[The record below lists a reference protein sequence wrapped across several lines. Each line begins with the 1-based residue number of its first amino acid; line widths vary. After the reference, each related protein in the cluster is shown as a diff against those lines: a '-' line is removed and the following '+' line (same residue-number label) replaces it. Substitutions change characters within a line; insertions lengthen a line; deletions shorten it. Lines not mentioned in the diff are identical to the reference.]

1 MEVHC
6 KNAPVQET
14 HVTVLVAH
22 VTEPQL
28 EMAKAVMEETIKKKI
43 LPQISEKGFKI
54 SFEGMSAFA
63 DKVVYAKVSTSLYYI
78 SLSQISNEQ

>member
-6 KNAPVQET
+6 KNAPAAHA

-28 EMAKAVMEETIKKKI
+28 EKAKAVMEETLKKKI
-43 LPQISEKGFKI
+43 LPQISEEFKI
-54 SFEGMSAFA
+54 SFDTRSRDVIYDVTGMCGMCDVTVFKQAE
-63 DKVVYAKVSTSLYYI
+63 YTNL
-78 SLSQISNEQ
+78 

>member
-1 MEVHC
+1 
-6 KNAPVQET
+6 
-14 HVTVLVAH
+14 VLVAH

-28 EMAKAVMEETIKKKI
+28 EMAKAVMEETLKKKI
-43 LPQISEKGFKI
+43 LPQISEKQFKI